1 MPATGGSIET
11 VNVHGRDFSVSAD
24 SDSNRKLGGFE
35 AEVEANGDGTGRKV
49 KTRVPWTLSG
59 ISVQIDDTNGDAE
72 YLQAI
77 ADDNTFGPITI
88 TYASGATY
96 QGTGTVAGE
105 FVTASMNTTA
115 AIELKGTGKL
125 TKQ

>member
-1 MPATGGSIET
+1 MPATGGSVET
-11 VNVHGRDFSVSAD
+11 INVDGRDFAVTAD
-24 SDSNRKLGGFE
+24 ADTNRKLGGFE
-35 AEVEANGDGTGRKV
+35 SDVESNGNGTGRKI

-72 YLQAI
+72 FLQAI
-77 ADDNTFGPITI
+77 ADNNAFVAVTI
-88 TYASGATY
+88 TYASGETY

-105 FVTASMNTTA
+105 FVTASMSTTA

>member
-1 MPATGGSIET
+1 MSATGGSIEN
-11 VNVHGRDFSVSAD
+11 VNVHGRDFSVAAD
-24 SDSNRKLGGFE
+24 ADSNRKLGGFE
-35 AEVEANGDGTGRKV
+35 SDVEANGDGTGRKI

-59 ISVQIDDTNGDAE
+59 ISVDIDDSNGDAE

-88 TYASGATY
+88 TYASGAVY

-105 FVTASMNTTA
+105 FVTASMSTTA